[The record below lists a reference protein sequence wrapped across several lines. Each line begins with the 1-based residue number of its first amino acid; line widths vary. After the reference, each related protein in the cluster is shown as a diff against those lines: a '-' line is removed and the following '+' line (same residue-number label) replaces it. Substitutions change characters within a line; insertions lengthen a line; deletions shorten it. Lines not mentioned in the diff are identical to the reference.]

1 MILKSF
7 NEILI
12 ATVGLTPETVTETI
26 YYYYKQND
34 DKRLFSDFKLVTTE
48 KGRAG
53 IIKELFDNG
62 WLGKLEKA
70 LDVAPNTILLTA
82 ENIIVLKDENGNTI
96 DDVRTTENANQERLT
111 LFKLFRKLTADENNR
126 LTVSIAGGRKTTSA
140 SIALALQIYGRE
152 QDDLIHVMVPEN
164 KRQENTKT
172 PWFFP
177 ENNDERIEVSN
188 LPIIKTRKL
197 MEGSLPI
204 ESPENLLE
212 VAQIRLNQLTPIV
225 SVVIKGNSILID
237 SQTIQLSPIIMMV
250 WRYFARNKIEKCA
263 SDPGSICPGCTGCY
277 VSHNTMIDELDKSL
291 LNEYALI
298 VGKNSERY
306 ENFNAKLADLK
317 MDANGWSEKDK
328 SIREYRSKLKKQL
341 KEKAPY
347 SLLRQLIPD
356 ITEDEDGN
364 AAFGIKMAKNVITF
378 DD

>member
-1 MILKSF
+1 
-7 NEILI
+7 
-12 ATVGLTPETVTETI
+12 
-26 YYYYKQND
+26 
-34 DKRLFSDFKLVTTE
+34 
-48 KGRAG
+48 
-53 IIKELFDNG
+53 
-62 WLGKLEKA
+62 
-70 LDVAPNTILLTA
+70 
-82 ENIIVLKDENGNTI
+82 
-96 DDVRTTENANQERLT
+96 
-111 LFKLFRKLTADENNR
+111 
-126 LTVSIAGGRKTTSA
+126 
-140 SIALALQIYGRE
+140 
-152 QDDLIHVMVPEN
+152 MVPEN

-212 VAQIRLNQLTPIV
+212 VAQIRLNELTPIV

-298 VGKNSERY
+298 VGENSERY